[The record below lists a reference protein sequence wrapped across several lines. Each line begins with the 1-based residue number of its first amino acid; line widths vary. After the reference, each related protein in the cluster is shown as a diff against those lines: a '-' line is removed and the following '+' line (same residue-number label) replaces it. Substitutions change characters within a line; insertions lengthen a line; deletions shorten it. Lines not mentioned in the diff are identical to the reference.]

1 MELTFSFLPI
11 SAKGWQAYLPSKAL
25 VNLNGNSERETGV
38 GKDKKKEVRSCY
50 KRLGES
56 LLKSSSRNADRGW
69 GAH

>member
-38 GKDKKKEVRSCY
+38 GKDKKKKSEVVI
-50 KRLGES
+50 K
-56 LLKSSSRNADRGW
+56 D
-69 GAH
+69 